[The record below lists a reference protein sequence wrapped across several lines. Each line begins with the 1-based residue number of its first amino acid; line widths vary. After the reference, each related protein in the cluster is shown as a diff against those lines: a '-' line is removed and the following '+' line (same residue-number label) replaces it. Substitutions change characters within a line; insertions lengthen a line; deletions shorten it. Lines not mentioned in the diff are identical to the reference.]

1 MTQEKVNILLFK
13 TNIQSILD
21 KQRIQECFDNNEQIN
36 QWNIDLQD
44 VDCVLRIVSETL
56 TTAEII
62 SAVEQMGFDCTELE

>member
-13 TNIQSILD
+13 TNIQTILD
-21 KQRIQECFDNNEQIN
+21 KQRIQASFDSNEQIY

-62 SAVEQMGFDCTELE
+62 SAVELMGFDCTELE

>member
-13 TNIQSILD
+13 TNIQTIFD
-21 KQRIQECFDNNEQIN
+21 KQRIQGCFDNNEQIN